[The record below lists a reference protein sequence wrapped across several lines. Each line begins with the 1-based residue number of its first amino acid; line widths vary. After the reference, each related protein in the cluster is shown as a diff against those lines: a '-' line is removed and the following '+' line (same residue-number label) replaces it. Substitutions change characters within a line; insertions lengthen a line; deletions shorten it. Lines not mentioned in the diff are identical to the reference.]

1 MLRRE
6 GLASALFMHSALPW
20 RMPFL
25 NLRNHKKL
33 LVVDGRTGFTGG
45 MNITGDS
52 VLTDGPAHPVADTH
66 FRLRGPVVAQLTDAF
81 ARDWRFTTGED
92 LEGEAWFPRTR
103 DDLDDHCV
111 ARVIAS
117 GPDQD
122 LEKIEMVL
130 LEAIGCATSS
140 IHLMT
145 PYFLPGD
152 QIVTALALA
161 ALRGV
166 DVEIVVPRRS
176 NHRVVDLAMRAHV
189 GPLLDRGVRIWFG
202 RSPFNHSKL
211 MVVDRRW
218 CLIGSANWDMR
229 SLRLNFELDV
239 EVYSRGLAST
249 LDSLMRSQHDA
260 RLRAETLAQRSL
272 PVRLRDAGF
281 RLLLP
286 YI

>member
-1 MLRRE
+1 
-6 GLASALFMHSALPW
+6 
-20 RMPFL
+20 
-25 NLRNHKKL
+25 
-33 LVVDGRTGFTGG
+33 
-45 MNITGDS
+45 
-52 VLTDGPAHPVADTH
+52 
-66 FRLRGPVVAQLTDAF
+66 
-81 ARDWRFTTGED
+81 
-92 LEGEAWFPRTR
+92 
-103 DDLDDHCV
+103 
-111 ARVIAS
+111 
-117 GPDQD
+117 
-122 LEKIEMVL
+122 MVL

-140 IHLMT
+140 IRIMT

-211 MVVDRRW
+211 MVIDRRW

-249 LDSLMRSQHDA
+249 LESLMRSQQDA